1 MTQEE
6 IMKQV
11 FSYSYGE
18 GSYGIVYQNEMG
30 LYEVYEIP
38 QYGGYKQYYR
48 TYNSIDDA
56 IQAAKSFT

>member
-1 MTQEE
+1 
-6 IMKQV
+6 MKQV
-11 FSYSYGE
+11 FSYSYGAE
-18 GSYGIVYQNEMG
+18 SYGIVYQNEVG

-38 QYGGYKQYYR
+38 QYGGNERYYQ

>member
-1 MTQEE
+1 
-6 IMKQV
+6 MKQV
-11 FSYSYGE
+11 FSYSYGAE
-18 GSYGIVYQNEMG
+18 SYGIVYQNEMG

-38 QYGGYKQYYR
+38 QYGGNERYYQ